1 MLDGSVAWRN
11 KSKLIDSVKRSG
23 ELMGECRT
31 LLDSNAN
38 DERHPSGTSSF
49 TCSDTSY
56 GEGRRSCSTGTS
68 SFSREDVPSENG
80 GNRLGNDVHGTK
92 GGGQEGL
99 RCGAAHQGQRR
110 EGEDVVLVCVPKDV
124 NACEKSVLSSGLTA
138 FELRTSTSSASVPF
152 QDDSRQLRG
161 R

>member
-1 MLDGSVAWRN
+1 MEEQEQADRLSEAFWRADGGVSDTPRQQ
-11 KSKLIDSVKRSG
+11 
-23 ELMGECRT
+23 MRT
-31 LLDSNAN
+31 LSGIQA
-38 DERHPSGTSSF
+38 ERRALHARIRAT
-49 TCSDTSY
+49 
-56 GEGRRSCSTGTS
+56 EREEEAARRGRRVLVG
-68 SFSREDVPSENG
+68 EDVPSENG

-110 EGEDVVLVCVPKDV
+110 EGGDVVLVCVPKDV
-124 NACEKSVLSSGLTA
+124 NACEKSVLSSGPTA